1 MATPSADYNGLLT
14 RTYGPK
20 KREPTVA
27 EVKRKLKRE
36 ERAAGVVSPAPHER
50 GNAQLRFLLGLR
62 GGR

>member
-1 MATPSADYNGLLT
+1 MPEPQEFLI

-36 ERAAGVVSPAPHER
+36 ELARGETPPVATHER
-50 GNAQLRFLLGLR
+50 GAGQLRFLLGLR
-62 GGR
+62 KGL

>member
-1 MATPSADYNGLLT
+1 MPEPASFLI

-20 KREPTVA
+20 KKEPTVA

-36 ERAAGVVSPAPHER
+36 ERRRGEIPPVASHER
-50 GNAQLRFLLGLR
+50 GNAQLQFLLGLR

>member
-1 MATPSADYNGLLT
+1 MPEPQEFLT

-36 ERAAGVVSPAPHER
+36 ELERGEVSPAPHER
-50 GNAQLRFLLGLR
+50 GAGQLRFLLGLR
-62 GGR
+62 RGI

>member
-1 MATPSADYNGLLT
+1 MPEPESFLT

-36 ERAAGVVSPAPHER
+36 ELARGETPPVPPHER
-50 GNAQLRFLLGLR
+50 GAGQLRFLLGLKGAR
-62 GGR
+62 